1 MTTMTNK
8 EIYALQIA
16 LRTDKV
22 HTDTKKE
29 VREEVRKIKGLDHK
43 LDGKLDEYTEDL
55 RRQGVDQV
63 T

>member
-1 MTTMTNK
+1 MTNK

-22 HTDTKKE
+22 HTATKKE

>member
-1 MTTMTNK
+1 
-8 EIYALQIA
+8 